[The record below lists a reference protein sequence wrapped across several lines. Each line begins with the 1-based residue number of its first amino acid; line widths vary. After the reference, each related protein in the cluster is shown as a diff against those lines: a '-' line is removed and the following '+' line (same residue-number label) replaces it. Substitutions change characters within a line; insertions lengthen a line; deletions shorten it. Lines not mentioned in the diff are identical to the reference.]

1 VPRGIA
7 RERCGDHR
15 EHRRHCRGIPAH
27 LHNPLLERRAKPED
41 VAAVVRLLAGP
52 RGRSIT
58 GQDWHVNAGG
68 YLG

>member
-1 VPRGIA
+1 VNCVVPGLVDTKRGA
-7 RERCGDHR
+7 SSGK
-15 EHRRHCRGIPAH
+15 PAH
-27 LHNPLLERRAKPED
+27 LHNPLLERRAKPQD

-52 RGRSIT
+52 SGRSIT